1 MTTSDALDEA
11 DDSVR
16 VPAFRVSKY
25 LVISFL
31 VWLIATVAFFAG
43 EASGLIVPPI
53 AVDAFMSLVGLYTP
67 VFLVCVLLL
76 LFLTRKRDS
85 VDWERVFGANKATAM
100 IEALLSLGY
109 LLVTQLVLGGAFGI
123 GLHYPGPAVYQTVNP
138 SFNAGGVWLWALLNA
153 FVYVVLP
160 MAWLVLAKNFSMRT
174 LWSSLEWRRDLWI
187 IVAYWAFDFFG
198 PILVGADDDFLGLT
212 ATQYLLAIPAG
223 LVVNTLGAG
232 LPVVVMMNVIFLP
245 RIALACCVW
254 CTRVPSA
261 TSSPPFLSPGSSTRS
276 SAFLINVVFH
286 R

>member
-1 MTTSDALDEA
+1 MTTSDAIDEA

-16 VPAFRVSKY
+16 DPAFRVSKY

-123 GLHYPGPAVYQTVNP
+123 GLHYPGPAVYQTANP

-198 PILVGADDDFLGLT
+198 PRSW
-212 ATQYLLAIPAG
+212 LAR
-223 LVVNTLGAG
+223 TT
-232 LPVVVMMNVIFLP
+232 IFWGSLP
-245 RIALACCVW
+245 RSICS
-254 CTRVPSA
+254 P
-261 TSSPPFLSPGSSTRS
+261 SPPVWWSTLSGGQHSRGGIASCRHDERHLSASYSTAVPGAHACRRQQAHHHFSRRGLLRDLQP
-276 SAFLINVVFH
+276 F
-286 R
+286 

>member
-1 MTTSDALDEA
+1 M
-11 DDSVR
+11 
-16 VPAFRVSKY
+16 
-25 LVISFL
+25 VISFL
-31 VWLIATVAFFAG
+31 VWLIATVAFFVG

-123 GLHYPGPAVYQTVNP
+123 GLHYPGLAVYQTANP

-153 FVYVVLP
+153 FLYVVLP
-160 MAWLVLAKNFSMRT
+160 MAWLVLAKKFSMRT

-198 PILVGADDDFLGLT
+198 PILVWTHCHAVFARHPRRFGG
-212 ATQYLLAIPAG
+212 QHSR
-223 LVVNTLGAG
+223 VVNTLGAG

-276 SAFLINVVFH
+276 SAFLIKA
-286 R
+286 